1 LRHRNGPH
9 RQCIGCRGVFPKGE
23 LLRFVHDSSDS
34 VMFDESQRLEG
45 RGYYL
50 CPRQDCVTRAWKNRK
65 GKALLKDESMVQR
78 LTSLV
83 VDSLLGSVE
92 RFLDSTENKKS
103 KNHSYDLEESL
114 RSGDVV
120 LIQDDNTGQEA
131 RTLTEIAQSRGADVF
146 AVPSKVLNRA
156 HNRVIKKHSPKISPI
171 LRNLRFYERLSF
183 KGREL

>member
-1 LRHRNGPH
+1 LRRRNGPH
-9 RQCIGCRGVFPKGE
+9 RQCIGCREVFPKE
-23 LLRFVHDSSDS
+23 DLLRFVHDGLGS
-34 VMFDESQRLEG
+34 VMFDETQHLVG

-50 CPRQDCVTRAWKNRK
+50 CPRQDCVARAWKNRK
-65 GKALLKDESMVQR
+65 GKALLKDENMVQQ

-92 RFLDSTENKKS
+92 RFLGSPENKKA
-103 KNHSYDLEESL
+103 KNHSCDLEESL

-131 RTLTEIAQSRGADVF
+131 RMITEIAHSRGADVF